1 MFVDPLT
8 LAMGSLATV
17 AVASLGAA
25 ARSFLS
31 DRDPA
36 VRRLRAAAPD
46 PHATP
51 VAAVVSGDRLDAGA
65 NEAPRRSTSMGDE
78 DAASRLRRQLVWGGF
93 RAVRAP
99 QIFVASKAVLSF
111 GLLLG
116 FLLVNA
122 TRAEPVPFA
131 LGIAIWL
138 AGAGFFLPNL
148 WLSSRIA
155 NRLRQIDR
163 ALPDALDLLVTC
175 VEAGLGLDAA
185 LQRVSAE
192 IALAWPL
199 LSSEL
204 RLTFLEVKAGIARM
218 DGFRRLAART
228 GSPELRA
235 LAATLTQTELFGT
248 SIAAALRVQAEGI
261 RIRRMQRAEER
272 AAYVAVK
279 MTLPLVL
286 CILPAL
292 FAVIIGP
299 AAVNISKTLL
309 PMLGGQR

>member
-1 MFVDPLT
+1 MPIDPLT
-8 LAMGSLATV
+8 LAMGCLATI

-25 ARSFLS
+25 ARSF
-31 DRDPA
+31 RAGADPA
-36 VRRLRAAAPD
+36 VRRLRAASPD
-46 PHATP
+46 PHAP
-51 VAAVVSGDRLDAGA
+51 AAAVVSGERLDVGA
-65 NEAPRRSTSMGDE
+65 PEASRGNTSQGDE
-78 DAASRLRRQLVWGGF
+78 DAASRLRRQLVWAGF
-93 RAVRAP
+93 RSTRAP
-99 QIFVASKAVLSF
+99 HLFVASKAVLSF
-111 GLLLG
+111 GLLFG
-116 FLLVNA
+116 FLFVNA
-122 TRAEPVPFA
+122 SRAEPVRFA

-148 WLSSRIA
+148 WLSSRITK
-155 NRLRQIDR
+155 RLRQIDR

-204 RLTFLEVKAGIARM
+204 RLTFLEVKAGIPRM

-248 SIAAALRVQAEGI
+248 SIASALRVQAEGI

-299 AAVNISKTLL
+299 AAVNIMKTLM
-309 PMLGGQR
+309 PMLGGHR

>member
-1 MFVDPLT
+1 MPLDPLT
-8 LAMGSLATV
+8 LAMGCLVTV
-17 AVASLGAA
+17 AVGSLAAA
-25 ARSFLS
+25 ARSFSS

-51 VAAVVSGDRLDAGA
+51 VAAVVSGERLDADTHA
-65 NEAPRRSTSMGDE
+65 AARRTGTSGD
-78 DAASRLRRQLVWGGF
+78 DAESRLRRQLVWAGF
-93 RAVRAP
+93 RSMRAP
-99 QIFVASKAVLSF
+99 AIFVATKAVLSF

-122 TRAEPVPFA
+122 TRSEPFPFA

-138 AGAGFFLPNL
+138 GGAGFFLPNL
-148 WLSSRIA
+148 WLSSRVA

-192 IALAWPL
+192 IALAWRL

-204 RLTFLEVKAGIARM
+204 RLTFLEVKAGIPRM

-248 SIAAALRVQAEGI
+248 SIASALRVQAEGI

-292 FAVIIGP
+292 FAIIIGP

-309 PMLGGQR
+309 PMLGGTR

>member
-1 MFVDPLT
+1 MPLDALT
-8 LAMGSLATV
+8 LAMGGLV
-17 AVASLGAA
+17 VLAVASIGAA
-25 ARSFLS
+25 ARSF
-31 DRDPA
+31 RAAADPA
-36 VRRLRAAAPD
+36 VRRLREGSD
-46 PHATP
+46 PHSVP
-51 VAAVVSGDRLDAGA
+51 LAAVVAGERLEAATHEASRRGA
-65 NEAPRRSTSMGDE
+65 ATTDE
-78 DAASRLRRQLVWGGF
+78 DAESRLRRQLVWAGF
-93 RAVRAP
+93 RSMRAP
-99 QIFVASKAVLSF
+99 KLFVGAKAVLSF

-116 FLLVNA
+116 FLAVNA
-122 TRAEPVPFA
+122 ARAEPVPFA
-131 LGIAIWL
+131 LGIAVWL

-185 LQRVSAE
+185 LQRVSGE

-204 RLTFLEVKAGIARM
+204 RLTFLEVRAGIPRM

-248 SIAAALRVQAEGI
+248 SIASALRVQAEGI

-279 MTLPLVL
+279 MTLPLIL
-286 CILPAL
+286 CILPSL

-299 AAVNISKTLL
+299 AAINIMKTLM